1 MPRSR
6 PLTVSQYLVPPVRD
20 LQWSQQDKT
29 LAQESDATFPT
40 QFDVLQVSSRNIRF
54 VHLPADIDIVK
65 ALEYQV
71 ILSQLHRVLVNLS
84 PYFLAGAI
92 SSKGPPDVSAWYT

>member
-1 MPRSR
+1 MGSELPDPKVCIVIEADQKRAR
-6 PLTVSQYLVPPVRD
+6 NYLLSLIYD
-20 LQWSQQDKT
+20 SQWSQQDNNVT
-29 LAQESDATFPT
+29 QESDLTFPT

-71 ILSQLHRVLVNLS
+71 
-84 PYFLAGAI
+84 FLL
-92 SSKGPPDVSAWYT
+92 